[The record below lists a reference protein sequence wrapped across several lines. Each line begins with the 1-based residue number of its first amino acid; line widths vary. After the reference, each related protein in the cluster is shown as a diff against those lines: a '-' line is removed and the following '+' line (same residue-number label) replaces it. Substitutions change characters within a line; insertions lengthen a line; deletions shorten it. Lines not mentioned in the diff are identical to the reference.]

1 MLQFIVLVAIMAIW
15 ALTSLLNREAQPL
28 PPRPIRGPVPGPDGL
43 RPPLIGR
50 STQVNPGRYAGTTER
65 LAGGIVERPNPSSGR
80 PEPFAAGP
88 ARPVAGRG
96 MTNDAGIVIL
106 ESDARG
112 SRPFAG
118 TSTSSPSATAPR
130 NPRGGQTRRSS
141 RGRSSSNVNPTRPA
155 EPGQPRALTTL
166 ITQSM
171 AQKKN
176 RPLELTPLDD
186 PLAPLGMPLTHLATS
201 ALREQ
206 PKSWDLPPAFDS
218 AALRTMLASRNKL
231 REVAL
236 LSEILQP
243 PLALRRPRRPR

>member
-1 MLQFIVLVAIMAIW
+1 M
-15 ALTSLLNREAQPL
+15 P
-28 PPRPIRGPVPGPDGL
+28 
-43 RPPLIGR
+43 
-50 STQVNPGRYAGTTER
+50 
-65 LAGGIVERPNPSSGR
+65 
-80 PEPFAAGP
+80 
-88 ARPVAGRG
+88 
-96 MTNDAGIVIL
+96 NDAGIVIL

-112 SRPFAG
+112 SRPFSGAPA
-118 TSTSSPSATAPR
+118 SPPSSTAPR

-141 RGRSSSNVNPTRPA
+141 RGRSSSNANPARPA

-218 AALRTMLASRNKL
+218 AALRAMLASRNKL

-243 PLALRRPRRPR
+243 PLALRRRRRPRS